1 MVVSSQDENF
11 ISLSL
16 VYSGAKTK
24 IGLML
29 LSTALMTSKTIMV
42 KGNLKKK
49 SEDILIQMLEDV

>member
-1 MVVSSQDENF
+1 
-11 ISLSL
+11 
-16 VYSGAKTK
+16 
-24 IGLML
+24 ML

>member
-16 VYSGAKTK
+16 VYSGGKTK